1 MNRFIYVVIML
12 RMCISCNKNF
22 KRPQTSYTQFVG
34 TLGRSVRLPYRM
46 AKALQTMNIFRTLR
60 PSVPTSM
67 LDRIDVFESACRAI
81 ADIHYKNK
89 KAEVALSSYSYDFG
103 V

>member
-12 RMCISCNKNF
+12 TMCISCNKNF

-34 TLGRSVRLPYRM
+34 TLGR
-46 AKALQTMNIFRTLR
+46 
-60 PSVPTSM
+60 SVPTSM